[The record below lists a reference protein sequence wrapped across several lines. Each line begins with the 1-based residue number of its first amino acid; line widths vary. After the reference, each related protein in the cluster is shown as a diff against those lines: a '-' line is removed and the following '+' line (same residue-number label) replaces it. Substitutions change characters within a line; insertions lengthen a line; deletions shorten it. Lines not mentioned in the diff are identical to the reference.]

1 MSAYDTDLVSWSEHQ
16 AALLRQH
23 GAATRT
29 NDLVIDWPNIIE
41 EIESVGR
48 PERLALA
55 SHVAIILEHLAKL
68 EASPAAERPNGW
80 RQTVRRARAAVD
92 EVLEESPSLRP
103 TLGALIK
110 RALGRL
116 PLLVANALADYAE
129 TPRVNLHEIDYTIE
143 QVLGPWLPGDP
154 DLEP

>member
-1 MSAYDTDLVSWSEHQ
+1 
-16 AALLRQH
+16 LLRQH
-23 GAATRT
+23 AAATRT

-48 PERLALA
+48 SERLAVA
-55 SHVAIILEHLAKL
+55 SHVAIILERLAKL
-68 EASPAAERPNGW
+68 EASPAAERRNGW
-80 RQTVRRARAAVD
+80 RQTVRHARAAID
-92 EVLEESPSLRP
+92 EVLEECPSLRP
-103 TLGALIK
+103 TLGAVIK
-110 RALGRL
+110 RGLGRR
-116 PLLVANALADYAE
+116 PPLVANPHADYGE

>member
-1 MSAYDTDLVSWSEHQ
+1 
-16 AALLRQH
+16 
-23 GAATRT
+23 
-29 NDLVIDWPNIIE
+29 
-41 EIESVGR
+41 VGR
-48 PERLALA
+48 SERLALA

>member
-1 MSAYDTDLVSWSEHQ
+1 
-16 AALLRQH
+16 
-23 GAATRT
+23 
-29 NDLVIDWPNIIE
+29 
-41 EIESVGR
+41 
-48 PERLALA
+48 
-55 SHVAIILEHLAKL
+55 
-68 EASPAAERPNGW
+68 
-80 RQTVRRARAAVD
+80 
-92 EVLEESPSLRP
+92 
-103 TLGALIK
+103 LIK